1 MRTPTTALLL
11 LLVLTSGCASENPGI
26 SPSKDSFYFPTGLA
40 PAPAPGDTGGKLD
53 FLYVTNSNADL
64 KHNGGTVMALDLRKL
79 PADLSDAKA
88 VDGAGLGCKVNRVDS
103 TSWECPEKNF
113 IIEGATLRVG
123 DFPGH
128 VRVSRDG
135 ARLYAPVRGNDYLLF
150 ADIAPLTGGGVDLR
164 CDYSADSGCDR
175 ASKAN
180 CDQWDCHSD
189 HKINYSEDVLRYLP
203 PEPFGIQLNELVA
216 VHVDAKGNRRTCTDG
231 VVPKV
236 SCACKDKAGAGII
249 ACDPTDPRDTSCCV
263 PEPGEDHIYLAHL
276 SGGEVSLLAR
286 KGNEVR
292 FRDTRSGFFTSTS
305 SIKGGFSIAPRVP
318 GDQASEV
325 YVSSRV
331 DSVLASFVISNNRVL
346 DSSRLVIGVV
356 SPAND
361 IRGVVFAPGGKRLFL
376 VDRLPPSLI
385 TLDMTLEDGAPKAE
399 ARAPVEV
406 CPEPSLVKLGPDPTR
421 PGDVEALLAYVVCF
435 ASNQIYVVD
444 TTLNQVVGEI
454 TTGRGP
460 YSLEL
465 DPTRG
470 RAYVAN
476 FLENTVGVIDLDPS
490 HSTYQR
496 MVLRI
501 GLVTQLVRQ

>member
-11 LLVLTSGCASENPGI
+11 LLTLTGACATENPGI

-64 KHNGGTVMALDLRKL
+64 KHNGGTVTALDLRKL
-79 PADLSDAKA
+79 PADLSDTKA
-88 VDGAGLGCKVNRVDS
+88 VQGAGLGCKVNRVDS

-135 ARLYAPVRGNDYLLF
+135 ARLYSPVRGNDYLLF
-150 ADIAPLTGGGVDLR
+150 ADVAGLTGGGVDLR
-164 CDYSADSGCDR
+164 CDYTSEDKCDR
-175 ASKAN
+175 ASKTDCA
-180 CDQWDCHSD
+180 QWDCDSA
-189 HKINYSEDVLRYLP
+189 HKINYSEDVQRYLP
-203 PEPFGIQLNELVA
+203 PEPFGIQLNELTA
-216 VHVDAKGNRRTCTDG
+216 VHVDDKGVRRTCTDG
-231 VVPKV
+231 AAPKV
-236 SCACKDKAGAGII
+236 SCECKDSAGKAVAT
-249 ACDPTDPRDTSCCV
+249 CDPNDSKDTSCCV
-263 PEPGEDHIYLAHL
+263 PAPGEDHIYLAHL
-276 SGGEVSLLAR
+276 AGGEVSLLAR

-292 FRDTRSGFFTSTS
+292 FRDTRSGFFTSSS
-305 SIKGGFSIAPRVP
+305 SIKGGFAIAPRVP
-318 GDQASEV
+318 GDQASEM

-346 DSSRLVIGVV
+346 DSSRLVIGIV

-361 IRGVVFAPGGKRLFL
+361 IRGIAFAPGGERLFL
-376 VDRLPPSLI
+376 VERRPPSLI
-385 TLDMTLEDGAPKAE
+385 TLDMTLENGAPKAE
-399 ARAPVEV
+399 AKTPVEV

-421 PGDVEALLAYVVCF
+421 PGEEDALLAYVVCF

-465 DPTRG
+465 DPIKG

-501 GLVTQLVRQ
+501 GLNTQLVRQ